1 MGSRSQ
7 LLEPPRSIPCF
18 LATVVDDDQNR
29 KVDNKADMKSEM
41 VSEEIINNMV
51 MRNSHPGFKIRR
63 VREEEPTPRTRL
75 SQFVKALAKVES
87 MPHGR
92 LQHFVRSVIA
102 HMACQ
107 DLSDLLRSI
116 GLVLDSIELSLHDDN
131 ILQHAMPAWRAFLG
145 TWRNICYHQS
155 ALLQRL
161 ASQLALMPDPK
172 TKASPATADVTQ
184 SLSRVKIK
192 VDRLSQRVDSTF
204 QSLMSSITIV
214 ESSRAIRQ
222 AELVTKLT
230 QLAFFFIPLSLVA
243 GAFGMNINVSSVPSQ
258 VLSAY

>member
-1 MGSRSQ
+1 MG
-7 LLEPPRSIPCF
+7 LEMELREDPRFIPRF
-18 LATVVDDDQNR
+18 LARGVDDGQTRQRD
-29 KVDNKADMKSEM
+29 KEADKESQMPSRET
-41 VSEEIINNMV
+41 INNMV
-51 MRNSHPGFKIRR
+51 MRNPHPGFKTRR
-63 VREEEPTPRTRL
+63 EREEEPTPRTRL
-75 SQFVKALAKVES
+75 SQFVNALVEVES

-92 LQHFVRSVIA
+92 PQNFVQSVIA
-102 HMACQ
+102 QMVCQ

-116 GLVLDSIELSLHDDN
+116 GLVLDSIELSLHDDY
-131 ILQHAMPAWRAFLG
+131 ILQQAMLAWRAFLG

-155 ALLQRL
+155 ALLQRMT
-161 ASQLALMPDPK
+161 SQLARMPDPRNK
-172 TKASPATADVTQ
+172 TSVATADLTQ

-192 VDRLSQRVDSTF
+192 LDRLSQRVESTF

-243 GAFGMNINVSSVPSQ
+243 GAFGMNINVSFAPIH